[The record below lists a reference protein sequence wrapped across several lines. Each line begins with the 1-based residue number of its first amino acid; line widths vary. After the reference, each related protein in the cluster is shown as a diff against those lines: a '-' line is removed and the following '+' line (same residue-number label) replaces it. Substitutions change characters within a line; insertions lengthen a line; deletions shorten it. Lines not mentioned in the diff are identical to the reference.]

1 MWDSLDNMLCRA
13 IGHSP
18 ANRTGGRGDVITP
31 RKRLGTQFNRTSMCL
46 SFTLGIMRPSLRR
59 VCNVTDAPTGVLAT
73 SSLHSSKV
81 IVPVLGASDWIREG
95 DTVTYLVE
103 DVLPPE
109 LADVAFENLRK
120 ECSEVQRLVAVKGE
134 VDANVKIRAHVERA
148 LQRPVNHVLIQLYRT
163 GTDYTGLSEHS
174 DKTTDVVRGSHIM
187 CLSLGAP
194 RTMTLKTKGLPA
206 RQGPTA
212 YAHKRP
218 DGTKDPA
225 EYASAPPIGM
235 FLLAARRIYGQG
247 VKGACGGV
255 AARSVWRRELPE
267 QV

>member
-1 MWDSLDNMLCRA
+1 MVSEDGGRQPPDERLKPLLATNPYPRTQARRRVADGRLMWDSLDTMPCRA

-18 ANRTGGRGDVITP
+18 ANRTGGHGDVIT
-31 RKRLGTQFNRTSMCL
+31 
-46 SFTLGIMRPSLRR
+46 PSLRR

-95 DTVTYLVE
+95 DTYLVE

-109 LADVAFENLRK
+109 LADVVFENL
-120 ECSEVQRLVAVKGE
+120 
-134 VDANVKIRAHVERA
+134 IRAHVERA
-148 LQRPVNHVLIQLYRT
+148 LRRPFNHVLVQLYRT

-212 YAHKRP
+212 HAHKRP